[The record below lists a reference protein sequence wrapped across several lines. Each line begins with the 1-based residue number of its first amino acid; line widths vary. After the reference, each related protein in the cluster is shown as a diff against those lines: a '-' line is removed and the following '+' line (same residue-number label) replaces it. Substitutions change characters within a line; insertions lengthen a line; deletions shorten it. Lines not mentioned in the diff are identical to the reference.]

1 MSTSTDPS
9 KASAVAA
16 PSNEELIQQAV
27 AKFTNTAMMWH
38 RDKTA
43 DRLYHYMDEYTAIIS
58 YYSRATLRRLH
69 QEFTPSELNFLADS
83 IITHE
88 ETEDFINDLILLKDQ
103 MGDDLGAPGRRS
115 LYLRGISHYE
125 HIAPQVDGSYPARR
139 LAQATAVLR
148 ITGHLRREGVK
159 NHGLREEGGAKM
171 FAYIA
176 DERIRT
182 MLTTHEDPEALA
194 ELIISRGLTTS
205 EDIKAVL
212 LTMTGISPALR
223 TGSL

>member
-1 MSTSTDPS
+1 MSTSTDES
-9 KASAVAA
+9 KAFAVAA
-16 PSNEELIQQAV
+16 PSNEELIQRAV

-38 RDKTA
+38 SDKTR
-43 DRLYHYMDEYTAIIS
+43 DRLHRYMDEYTAIIS
-58 YYSRATLRRLH
+58 QYSPATLRRLH

-88 ETEDFINDLILLKDQ
+88 ETEEFVNDLILLKDQ
-103 MGDDLGAPGRRS
+103 LVGDLGSPGKRS

-148 ITGHLRREGVK
+148 ITAHLKREGVK
-159 NHGLREEGGAKM
+159 NQGVREEGGAKT

-182 MLTTHEDPEALA
+182 MLTMHEDPEALA

-205 EDIKAVL
+205 EDIEAVL
-212 LTMTGISPALR
+212 VMMTGVSPALR